1 MSLALT
7 VFGIAAQ
14 GDDPVFCY
22 AFFRDVRGTGSYPK
36 PNLPKNKIPNGTTRF
51 PLGTF
56 EGLEFVCWDKILDD
70 GEACAV
76 QDNIALGRFSVPKE
90 CSIESGTEFSGQLCE
105 PSIVREG
112 KTWVRSSGTGIL
124 WCQSFVI
131 SDGIDRISECLA
143 SFCRETQVSL

>member
-7 VFGIAAQ
+7 IFGIAAQ
-14 GDDPVFCY
+14 ADSPVFCY
-22 AFFRDVRGTGSYPK
+22 AFLRDVRGTDAYPK
-36 PNLPKNKIPNGTTRF
+36 PNLPKNKVPNGQHVS

-56 EGLEFVCWDKILDD
+56 EGLELVCWDKIPDD
-70 GEACAV
+70 EEASAV

-90 CSIESGTEFSGQLCE
+90 CPIESDTEFSGHLCG

-124 WCQSFVI
+124 WCRSLAI
-131 SDGIDRISECLA
+131 SVGSIA
-143 SFCRETQVSL
+143 SVNA